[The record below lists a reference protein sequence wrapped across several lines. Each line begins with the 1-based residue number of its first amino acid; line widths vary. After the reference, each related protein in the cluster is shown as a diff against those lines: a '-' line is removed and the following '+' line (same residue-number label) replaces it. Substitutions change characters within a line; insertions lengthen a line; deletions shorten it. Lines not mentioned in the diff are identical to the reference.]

1 MDKSTQEKIEAN
13 CSAEFIESL
22 KILGEHVLTDAIL
35 FGGYSVGYEDG
46 CLETKH
52 KLARKML
59 KQGLSMKTVKKCTGL
74 SEEEIVAL
82 LIELEATPFT
92 PHLTYTRCQDSS
104 SLA

>member
-22 KILGEHVLTDAIL
+22 AILGEHNLSAAIQL
-35 FGGYSVGYEDG
+35 AGYSDGFCEGYTKGYDIGYEDG
-46 CLETKH
+46 CLETTR

-59 KQGLSMKTVKKCTGL
+59 KQGLSMKTIKKCTAL

-82 LIELEATPFT
+82 L
-92 PHLTYTRCQDSS
+92 
-104 SLA
+104 